1 MSLSADDA
9 NLHDDAHLEAALR
22 DMHLI
27 GPNEQPRCTPLT
39 GGVSSDIWKVET
51 RRGVFAVKRAR
62 AQLKVAQEWRAPIE
76 RNAYEVKWFR
86 VANAVVPGCAPEVL
100 GEDRALGLFAM
111 TYLDPAAHP
120 VWKEELRN
128 GRVDVAFAAEAGR
141 RLACIHAA
149 TAGDPRIAAD
159 FPTDATFH
167 AIRLEPYLEATAR
180 AHPEVAGQLMML
192 SRATLARKVA
202 LVHGD
207 ISPKNILVGPAGPIF
222 LDAECA
228 WYGDPAFD
236 LAFCL
241 KHFLLKCLWT
251 PDSAPDFLA
260 AFQAT
265 ADAYLASAT
274 WESRDQLEARVAR
287 LLPGLFLAR
296 ADGKSPVEYITEAG
310 KARVRRVAVPLIA
323 ESPARL
329 ATIVDRWSD
338 ELARSK
344 DRP

>member
-1 MSLSADDA
+1 MPPPTDNAEPSDESLVDDA
-9 NLHDDAHLEAALR
+9 LR
-22 DMHLI
+22 RMHLI
-27 GPNEQPRCTPLT
+27 DPDERSRCVPLT

-86 VANAVVPGCAPEVL
+86 VANAVVPGSAPEML

-111 TYLDPAAHP
+111 SYLDPATHP
-120 VWKEELRN
+120 VWKEELRA
-128 GRVDVAFAAEAGR
+128 GRVDAAFAAETGR
-141 RLACIHAA
+141 RLARIHAA
-149 TAGDPRIAAD
+149 TAGDPQVATD
-159 FPTDATFH
+159 FPTGETFH

-180 AHPEVAGQLMML
+180 AHPEIAGQLMSL
-192 SRATLARKVA
+192 SHATLARRVA

-207 ISPKNILVGPAGPIF
+207 ISPKNILVGPTGPVF

-251 PDSAPDFLA
+251 PNSTAEFLA
-260 AFQAT
+260 AFHAM
-265 ADAYLASAT
+265 AAAYLKGAA
-274 WESRDQLEARVAR
+274 WEPRDQLEARVAR
-287 LLPGLFLAR
+287 LLPALFLAR

-310 KARVRRVAVPLIA
+310 KARVRRVAIPLIA
-323 ESPARL
+323 APPAHI
-329 ATIVDRWSD
+329 AIVADRWSD
-338 ELARSK
+338 ELAREG
-344 DRP
+344 RP